1 MLKEIQTIVENS
13 GTLIYVIDLATYEIL
28 YTNKKCKEIF
38 GDILNKTCYK
48 VLQKGQNEP
57 CNFCPLNQN
66 EIPANSLPFGSLY
79 KWENE
84 NTLNYNNYMF
94 VSHIAE
100 WIDGRKV
107 NIQFGFDVTE
117 QKKLEA
123 QILKEKDEFI
133 ETFKTI
139 IDSTLEGIII
149 YDENKKCVQ
158 VNKVIT
164 KLLGYTEDEMISKDA
179 LDFIALDS
187 KGFVKNVI
195 KNHNQEA
202 YEAQMLKKDG
212 STFPAMLR
220 GRDIKI
226 LDKVIRISA
235 VMDISELKLKEEE
248 NLKLA
253 QYDHLTGIPNRLM
266 LKEIFSYMSK
276 RIKRENHYGALL
288 FIDLDNFK
296 MINDIKGHS
305 IGDIFL
311 IETAKRLK
319 EVLREEDFVARLGG
333 DEFVILI
340 DTKSNDK
347 NEVIKNI
354 NIISNK
360 ILTEIRKSY
369 LVMEHNLRLTASIGI
384 ILFQEND
391 DLDELMKYADT
402 AMYNS
407 KEKGRN
413 RFSYFDPKLQK
424 IIEEKA
430 YMIEKLSKAIE
441 KNELVLH
448 YQKQIITKNNES
460 SIIGVEALIRWK
472 QGNKFIPP
480 NSFIEIA
487 EETGLIIPIGKW
499 ILIEAISQI
508 KQWEKDEEKKDWRV
522 SINISPKQF
531 ERNNFVDL
539 LASLIKEYNI
549 NPNKLRLELTEN
561 LLITNIDETLEKIKE
576 LFDLGVT
583 LSIDDFGTGY
593 SSLAYLKKLP
603 IHELKIDQSFIK
615 DILIDTNDFS
625 IVETILSI
633 GGKFNLEVIAE
644 GVETKEQHEMLVSM
658 GCSYF
663 QGYFFAKPIV
673 FSDL

>member
-1 MLKEIQTIVENS
+1 
-13 GTLIYVIDLATYEIL
+13 
-28 YTNKKCKEIF
+28 
-38 GDILNKTCYK
+38 
-48 VLQKGQNEP
+48 
-57 CNFCPLNQN
+57 
-66 EIPANSLPFGSLY
+66 
-79 KWENE
+79 
-84 NTLNYNNYMF
+84 
-94 VSHIAE
+94 
-100 WIDGRKV
+100 
-107 NIQFGFDVTE
+107 
-117 QKKLEA
+117 
-123 QILKEKDEFI
+123 
-133 ETFKTI
+133 
-139 IDSTLEGIII
+139 
-149 YDENKKCVQ
+149 
-158 VNKVIT
+158 
-164 KLLGYTEDEMISKDA
+164 
-179 LDFIALDS
+179 
-187 KGFVKNVI
+187 
-195 KNHNQEA
+195 
-202 YEAQMLKKDG
+202 
-212 STFPAMLR
+212 
-220 GRDIKI
+220 
-226 LDKVIRISA
+226 
-235 VMDISELKLKEEE
+235 
-248 NLKLA
+248 
-253 QYDHLTGIPNRLM
+253 
-266 LKEIFSYMSK
+266 
-276 RIKRENHYGALL
+276 
-288 FIDLDNFK
+288 
-296 MINDIKGHS
+296 
-305 IGDIFL
+305 
-311 IETAKRLK
+311 
-319 EVLREEDFVARLGG
+319 
-333 DEFVILI
+333 
-340 DTKSNDK
+340 
-347 NEVIKNI
+347 
-354 NIISNK
+354 
-360 ILTEIRKSY
+360 
-369 LVMEHNLRLTASIGI
+369 
-384 ILFQEND
+384 
-391 DLDELMKYADT
+391 MKYADT
-402 AMYNS
+402 AMYNT

>member
-13 GTLIYVIDLATYEIL
+13 GTLIYIIDLSTHEIL
-28 YTNKKCKEIF
+28 YANKKCKEEF

-48 VLQKGQNEP
+48 VLQNEQAKP
-57 CNFCPLNQN
+57 CFFCPLNQN
-66 EIPANSLPFGSLY
+66 KVAADLLPFGTLY
-79 KWENE
+79 NWEHK
-84 NTLNYNNYMF
+84 NTKNHKDYMF
-94 VSHIAE
+94 VSHISQ
-100 WIDGRKV
+100 WVDGRKV
-107 NIQFGFDVTE
+107 NIQFGIDISE

-133 ETFKTI
+133 ETFKII
-139 IDSTLEGIII
+139 IDSTLEAIII
-149 YDENKKCVQ
+149 YDEDKKCSQ
-158 VNKVIT
+158 VNKVAT
-164 KLLGYTEDEMISKDA
+164 KLLGFTEEEMLNKDA
-179 LDFIALDS
+179 LYFIAPQS
-187 KGFVKNVI
+187 KDLVRQVI
-195 KNHNQEA
+195 KNDTQEA
-202 YEAQMLKKDG
+202 YESIMLRKDG
-212 STFPAMLR
+212 STFPAILR
-220 GRDIKI
+220 GKDIKV
-226 LDKVIRISA
+226 LDKNIRISA
-235 VMDISELKLKEEE
+235 ILDISEIKEREKE
-248 NLKLA
+248 ILQLER
-253 QYDHLTGIPNRLM
+253 YDHLTGIPNRLM
-266 LKEIFSYMSK
+266 LKEIFSYMSQ

-360 ILTEIRKSY
+360 ILTEIRKPY
-369 LVMEHNLRLTASIGI
+369 LLMEHNLRLTASIGI